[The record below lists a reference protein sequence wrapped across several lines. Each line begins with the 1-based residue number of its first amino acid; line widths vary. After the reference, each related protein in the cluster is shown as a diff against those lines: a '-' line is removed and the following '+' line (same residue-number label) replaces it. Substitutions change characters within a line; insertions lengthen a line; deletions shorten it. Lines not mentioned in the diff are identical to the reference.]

1 MQQLMTNGRKG
12 RKGREMFDLK
22 NTLIAAAV
30 AAVLTGIAGWT
41 ANGWRL
47 NAKIDRIH
55 AEHAQDLTK
64 ANADALAKYTDMERK
79 KQEALNEAN
88 KQAQR
93 NALAADAARTELERL
108 RQQIASGSVST
119 ATCGS
124 VRNYATTLQAVF
136 GECAAR
142 LEWLARV
149 PEHAFLGRKT

>member
-1 MQQLMTNGRKG
+1 
-12 RKGREMFDLK
+12 MFDLK

-55 AEHAQDLTK
+55 AEHAQDLAK

-79 KQEALNEAN
+79 KQEVLDEAN

-93 NALAADAARTELERL
+93 NARAADAARTELERL
-108 RQQIASGSVST
+108 RQQIASGRVST

-142 LEWLARV
+142 LEWLAK
-149 PEHAFLGRKT
+149 EADGHALDSRTLNGAWPK

>member
-1 MQQLMTNGRKG
+1 
-12 RKGREMFDLK
+12 MFDLK

-30 AAVLTGIAGWT
+30 AVLTGIAGWA

-93 NALAADAARTELERL
+93 NARAADAARTELERL

-142 LEWLARV
+142 LEWLAK
-149 PEHAFLGRKT
+149 EADGHALDSRTLNGAWPK

>member
-1 MQQLMTNGRKG
+1 
-12 RKGREMFDLK
+12 MFDLK

-30 AAVLTGIAGWT
+30 AVLTGIAGWT

-79 KQEALNEAN
+79 KQEVLDEAN

-93 NALAADAARTELERL
+93 NARAADAARTELERL

-142 LEWLARV
+142 LEWLAK
-149 PEHAFLGRKT
+149 EADGHALDSRTLNGAWPK

>member
-1 MQQLMTNGRKG
+1 
-12 RKGREMFDLK
+12 MFDLK

-30 AAVLTGIAGWT
+30 AAVLAGIAGWT

-55 AEHAQDLTK
+55 AEHAQDLAK

-93 NALAADAARTELERL
+93 NARAADAARTELERL

-142 LEWLARV
+142 LEWLAK
-149 PEHAFLGRKT
+149 EADGHALDSRTLNGAWPK

>member
-1 MQQLMTNGRKG
+1 
-12 RKGREMFDLK
+12 MFDLK

-79 KQEALNEAN
+79 KQEVLNEAN

-93 NALAADAARTELERL
+93 NARAADAARTELERL

-142 LEWLARV
+142 LEWLAK
-149 PEHAFLGRKT
+149 EADGHALDSRTLNGAWPK

>member
-1 MQQLMTNGRKG
+1 
-12 RKGREMFDLK
+12 MFDLK

-30 AAVLTGIAGWT
+30 AAVLAGIAGWT

-55 AEHAQDLTK
+55 VEHAQDLAK

-93 NALAADAARTELERL
+93 NARAADAARTELERL

-142 LEWLARV
+142 LEWLAK
-149 PEHAFLGRKT
+149 EADGHALDSRTLNGAWPK

>member
-1 MQQLMTNGRKG
+1 
-12 RKGREMFDLK
+12 MFDLK

-30 AAVLTGIAGWT
+30 AAVLAGIAGWT

-55 AEHAQDLTK
+55 AEHAQDLAK

-93 NALAADAARTELERL
+93 NARAADAARTELERL

-142 LEWLARV
+142 LERLAK
-149 PEHAFLGRKT
+149 EADGHALDSRTLNGAWPK

>member
-1 MQQLMTNGRKG
+1 
-12 RKGREMFDLK
+12 MFDLR

-55 AEHAQDLTK
+55 AEHAQDLAK
-64 ANADALAKYTDMERK
+64 ANADALTKYTDMERK
-79 KQEALNEAN
+79 KQEVLNEAN
-88 KQAQR
+88 KHAQR
-93 NALAADAARTELERL
+93 NARAADAARTELERL

-142 LEWLARV
+142 LEWLAK
-149 PEHAFLGRKT
+149 EADGHALDSRTLNGAWPK

>member
-1 MQQLMTNGRKG
+1 
-12 RKGREMFDLK
+12 MFDLK

-93 NALAADAARTELERL
+93 NARAADAARTELERL

-142 LEWLARV
+142 LEWLAK
-149 PEHAFLGRKT
+149 EADGHALDARACRAAWPVMALDP

>member
-1 MQQLMTNGRKG
+1 
-12 RKGREMFDLK
+12 MFDLK

-93 NALAADAARTELERL
+93 NARAADAARPELERL

-124 VRNYATTLQAVF
+124 VRNYATTLPDVF

-142 LEWLARV
+142 LEWLAK
-149 PEHAFLGRKT
+149 EADGHALDSRTLNGAWPK

>member
-1 MQQLMTNGRKG
+1 
-12 RKGREMFDLK
+12 MFDLK

-93 NALAADAARTELERL
+93 NARAADAARTELERL

-142 LEWLARV
+142 LEWLAK
-149 PEHAFLGRKT
+149 EADGHALDSRTLTGAWPK

>member
-1 MQQLMTNGRKG
+1 
-12 RKGREMFDLK
+12 MFDLK

-30 AAVLTGIAGWT
+30 AAVLAGIAGWT

-55 AEHAQDLTK
+55 AEHAQDLAK

-79 KQEALNEAN
+79 KQEVLNESN
-88 KQAQR
+88 KHAQR
-93 NALAADAARTELERL
+93 NARAADAARTELERL

-142 LEWLARV
+142 LEWMAK
-149 PEHAFLGRKT
+149 EADGHALDSRTLNGAWPK